1 MLFTKIRKLIKKYD
15 TKWDSSVNTNIFL
28 SYFFLTLP
36 HLFISF
42 LLILFFPEKWIGI
55 LILAILLPDF
65 SHAFNLMLRIKFNKI
80 FLFFNNQFTM
90 SNIPK
95 INGVLLISTI
105 IILFIIQEY
114 VLVLAGISH
123 LILDWIG
130 F

>member
-15 TKWDSSVNTNIFL
+15 TKWDNSVNTNMFF

-36 HLFISF
+36 HLFIS
-42 LLILFFPEKWIGI
+42 LILILFFPEKWMGI

-65 SHAFNLMLRIKFNKI
+65 SNAFNLMLRIKFNKI

-90 SNIPK
+90 SNIPP
-95 INGVLLISTI
+95 IDEVLLISTI

-123 LILDWIG
+123 LLLDWIG